1 MRTSRGE
8 FANGGDFAG
17 DVAAGNE
24 RQRKRHAVQALADP
38 EVEMVQRAGV
48 NADQNFVGA
57 GLRIGDFG
65 VLQNFGPAVL
75 GNEDRPHLIRP
86 RLKAKVYVAK
96 ARALNELFEEMTRGY
111 ENKRW

>member
-1 MRTSRGE
+1 MRHSLSFPAAQAAHWPQETPGASTTLSPACTRV
-8 FANGGDFAG
+8 ASSPTRGDFAG

-24 RQRKRHAVQALADP
+24 RQRKGHAVQALADP

-48 NADQNFVGA
+48 NADQDFVGA

-75 GNEDRPHLIRP
+75 GNEDRPH
-86 RLKAKVYVAK
+86 
-96 ARALNELFEEMTRGY
+96 
-111 ENKRW
+111 